1 MWWIEESGAVRC
13 TRVLCTVL
21 LSTVCLLSCIYLDAK
36 LHDDDGRA
44 RTASLACTAKSL
56 SRYIHSTLW
65 ASLRRLRFR
74 RQRIQKVALVC
85 QLLHYVQPSYQLTT
99 AIQLRV
105 RRPVGILL

>member
-13 TRVLCTVL
+13 TRVLCTV

-36 LHDDDGRA
+36 LHDDDGL
-44 RTASLACTAKSL
+44 RTCTAKSL

-65 ASLRRLRFR
+65 ASSRRLRFR

-85 QLLHYVQPSYQLTT
+85 QLLHHVQASYQLAAT
-99 AIQLRV
+99 V
-105 RRPVGILL
+105 